1 MDKEFLMNLEGMT
14 EEVAEAIL
22 AEHGKALEHY
32 ESRMQ
37 SMAAE
42 HAVAMAIASA
52 GGRNQK
58 AIAALLDMQALTG
71 AEDMAAAAEKA
82 VAQVKKEN
90 GYLFAGAPAY
100 AAGTGAAGGFVP
112 EEPQSL
118 ADALREK
125 FCKC

>member
-37 SMAAE
+37 AL
-42 HAVAMAIASA
+42 AVDSAVKLAIAAA
-52 GGRNQK
+52 GGRNHK

-71 AEDMAAAAEKA
+71 AEDMAAAAEQA
-82 VAQVKKEN
+82 VAQAKKEN
-90 GYLFAGAPAY
+90 GYLFDGAPAY
-100 AAGTGAAGGFVP
+100 AAGTGASSGFVL

-125 FCKC
+125 FGR